1 MRGAGLLPP
10 LGRVSQGCPARPTPS
25 RGRATG
31 LPGAVPDRSSGLI
44 ETIDGLFRHSAGG
57 RLCRLQGVRP
67 RSRRRDPARLN
78 VDLTATKRFGKWE
91 LGPVGYY
98 SSDPVPGYL
107 RQSQFAMGGL

>member
-10 LGRVSQGCPARPTPS
+10 LGRVSQARPARPTPS

-31 LPGAVPDRSSGLI
+31 RSSGLI

-57 RLCRLQGVRP
+57 RLCRLQGARP